1 MSEALDGP
9 GNGFLMRSISE
20 GGARLMAAM
29 RTDQVRSFGDLQSEG
44 LLQPIA
50 EDEEEVKQTNLAYS
64 CTRRLTMRN
73 LSEFVE
79 KQYEKDLEGLRSLN

>member
-29 RTDQVRSFGDLQSEG
+29 RADQVRSFGDLQSEG

-50 EDEEEVKQTNLAYS
+50 EDEEEVKQTNLEYS
-64 CTRRLTMRN
+64 RTRRLTMRN
-73 LSEFVE
+73 FSEFVE
-79 KQYEKDLEGLRSLN
+79 KKYEKDLEGLRSLN